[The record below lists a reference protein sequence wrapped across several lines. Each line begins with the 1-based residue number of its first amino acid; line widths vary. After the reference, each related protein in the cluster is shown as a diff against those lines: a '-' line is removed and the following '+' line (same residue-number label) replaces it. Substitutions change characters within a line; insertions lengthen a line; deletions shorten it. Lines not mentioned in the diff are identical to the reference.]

1 MEIKIELDLPAIV
14 AQAVS
19 AERIQPIVDKAIA
32 EAVKDAITDAT
43 GYRSKFREA
52 MKEQLSEA
60 MPHGLRIDDVAKFQ
74 QVLNAAVSS
83 AVQGENAKA
92 VQTAITSAVGS
103 FLPDLPASIKL
114 SDLLQRA
121 RDGFHKESHEAFFA
135 ELEMSEYSG
144 GGGWL
149 YLDGEEST
157 RGTYSASM
165 RLAFTKE
172 GQVYS
177 LKLDDKVATP
187 MSLPNAVSEFDALL
201 LALYVGRTT
210 LEIDMDEHDVKSAA
224 SEQYD

>member
-32 EAVKDAITDAT
+32 EAVKVAINDAT
-43 GYRSKFREA
+43 GYRSKFRDA

-74 QVLNAAVSS
+74 HVLNAAVSS
-83 AVQGENAKA
+83 AVQGENAKS

-103 FLPDLPASIKL
+103 FMPDLPERIKL
-114 SDLLQRA
+114 SVLLQQA
-121 RDGFHKESHEAFFA
+121 RSGFLKESHEAFYA

-157 RGTYSASM
+157 RGKHSASM
-165 RLAFTKE
+165 RLAFTRE

-177 LKLDDKVATP
+177 LTLNDKVVTP
-187 MSLPNAVSEFDALL
+187 MSLPNAVGEFEATL
-201 LALYVGRTT
+201 LALYVGRTS
-210 LEIDMDEHDVKSAA
+210 LEIDMHEHDVKSAA

>member
-32 EAVKDAITDAT
+32 EAVKDAIGDAT
-43 GYRSKFREA
+43 GYRSKFR
-52 MKEQLSEA
+52 EA

-92 VQTAITSAVGS
+92 VQAAITSAVGN
-103 FLPDLPASIKL
+103 FMPDLPTRIKL
-114 SDLLQRA
+114 SVLLQQA
-121 RDGFHKESHEAFFA
+121 RSGFFKESHEAFYA

-157 RGTYSASM
+157 RWKHSASM
-165 RLAFTKE
+165 RLAFTRE

-177 LKLDDKVATP
+177 LKLDDKVVTP
-187 MSLPNAVSEFDALL
+187 MSLPNAVGEFEAIL

>member
-32 EAVKDAITDAT
+32 EAVKDAINDAT
-43 GYRSKFREA
+43 GYRSKFRDA

-92 VQTAITSAVGS
+92 VQTAISTAVGT
-103 FLPDLPASIKL
+103 FMPDLPSSIKL
-114 SDLLQRA
+114 SELLQRA
-121 RDGFHKESHEAFFA
+121 RSGFHKESHEAFFA
-135 ELEMSEYSG
+135 ELEMSEFSS

-149 YLDGEEST
+149 SLDDDES
-157 RGTYSASM
+157 RRYAHSASM
-165 RLAFTKE
+165 RLGF
-172 GQVYS
+172 GDDGHVFS
-177 LKLDDKVATP
+177 LRLDDKLVTP
-187 MSLPNAVSEFDALL
+187 LSMPNAVGEFDAIL

>member
-1 MEIKIELDLPAIV
+1 MEIKIELDLSAIV

-32 EAVKDAITDAT
+32 EAVKDAINDAT
-43 GYRSKFREA
+43 GYRSKFRDA

-83 AVQGENAKA
+83 AVKGENAKS

-103 FLPDLPASIKL
+103 FMPDLPARTKL
-114 SDLLQRA
+114 SVLLQTA
-121 RDGFHKESHEAFFA
+121 RSGFIKESHEAFFA

-149 YLDGEEST
+149 YLDPEEST
-157 RGTYSASM
+157 RGKYSASM
-165 RLAFTKE
+165 RLAFTRE

-177 LKLDDKVATP
+177 LALNDKVVTP
-187 MSLPNAVSEFDALL
+187 MSLPNAVGEFEAIL

-210 LEIDMDEHDVKSAA
+210 LEIDMHEHDVKSAA